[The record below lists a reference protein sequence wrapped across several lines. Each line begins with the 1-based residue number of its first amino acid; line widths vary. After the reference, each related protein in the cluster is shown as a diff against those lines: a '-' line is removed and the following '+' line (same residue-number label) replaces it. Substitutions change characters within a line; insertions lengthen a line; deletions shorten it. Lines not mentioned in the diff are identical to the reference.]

1 MEGLLKAILIGLV
14 YWLGTNRIWYATT
27 TVIRQP
33 LVMAIPLGLICGD
46 LPQAMIIAST
56 LQLIY
61 LGAIAPGGNIP
72 ADEAFASCVA
82 IPIAIETGISPE
94 MAVSLAVPVGLLGV
108 LLDTVRRTYASAFV
122 RLADKAADNMD
133 AKGYR
138 RATFWYPFLCAIPL
152 RVIPAALAAY
162 FGADAV
168 QAFLNVIPDWVT
180 NGLNVAGGLLPA
192 LGFAVTMIVI
202 GKKNLLP
209 YFMVGFLIMSYSGMS
224 TIGIAALGLCIA
236 LLQNA
241 WTTPALV
248 TGGDDDD
255 DDD

>member
-1 MEGLLKAILIGLV
+1 MERIVQALLISLV
-14 YWLGTNRIWYATT
+14 YWIGTNRIWYGTT

-33 LVMAIPLGLICGD
+33 LVMAVPLGLIMGD
-46 LPQAMIIAST
+46 VPTAMAIGAT

-82 IPIAIETGISPE
+82 IPIAISTGITAE

-122 RLADKAADNMD
+122 RVADRAAENGDS
-133 AKGYR
+133 KLLR
-138 RATFWYPFLCAIPL
+138 RASFWYPFFAAIPL
-152 RVIPAALAAY
+152 RIVPAFVAAY

-168 QAFLNVIPDWVT
+168 QAFLDFIPVWVT
-180 NGLNVAGGLLPA
+180 HGLSVAGGILPA

-202 GKKNLLP
+202 GKKSLLP
-209 YFMVGFLIMSYSGMS
+209 YFILGFIVMSYSGIG
-224 TIGIAALGLCIA
+224 TIGIAAVGLCIA
-236 LLQNA
+236 LLQSNFA
-241 WTTPALV
+241 PAME
-248 TGGDDDD
+248 GGYSDDDD
-255 DDD
+255 E